1 MVFAILSFLNA
12 VFLPGAVAYGIY
24 ERVCRQDFTLGNF
37 IVFSFIVSCCFNFG
51 LVYLLVGASIYT
63 RHIVIAIFA
72 LEILAFL
79 YLFKDRIFK
88 AINPPK
94 ILLDSTRGEKILF
107 LVSILI
113 ALYFLNK
120 CFKADI
126 FIYWDAVVSW
136 DRWASEWARGKFVLN
151 DGGYSQL
158 YPMLLSLGYVASGQI
173 SSFQG
178 VGVAIYWYFMFV
190 GIVASLFLLKDSEVF
205 GERFSNQNY
214 FGIMLCVMIYMTF
227 FRYSNEFYVGYVDMP
242 CAMMILISAIC
253 LIKAKSNATL
263 FLLLG
268 SLSAGISTEIK
279 QAGLFWCGI
288 YTIAL
293 IIFFRNLGVKRLLLN
308 LAIMLTFL
316 APWVIIAMYKKLI
329 LHTPATNI
337 EYTWDRIYLGKGY
350 LERFELAINRYK
362 KFAYAFFLCV
372 LTLGIKNRIFA
383 LFGITAIL
391 YFVFWGTH
399 LSYDLRNLQGGLAL
413 MIVSIGAIVVYYF
426 EALLK
431 ILPFLY
437 KRVGAIF
444 CVFVICG
451 LIIAH
456 FSEERTLKNEYKRK
470 MKLGGES
477 TNALVFDAFK
487 NYGSKIVL
495 TNNQLIAYVPAFD
508 RKYYKHYSFGEHRKD
523 GEFERD
529 ALDLKQREGS
539 FYVLLPIKEYER
551 YKDFFK
557 DARLLGKSDYYALV
571 DF

>member
-1 MVFAILSFLNA
+1 M
-12 VFLPGAVAYGIY
+12 
-24 ERVCRQDFTLGNF
+24 
-37 IVFSFIVSCCFNFG
+37 
-51 LVYLLVGASIYT
+51 
-63 RHIVIAIFA
+63 
-72 LEILAFL
+72 
-79 YLFKDRIFK
+79 
-88 AINPPK
+88 
-94 ILLDSTRGEKILF
+94 
-107 LVSILI
+107 
-113 ALYFLNK
+113 
-120 CFKADI
+120 
-126 FIYWDAVVSW
+126 
-136 DRWASEWARGKFVLN
+136 
-151 DGGYSQL
+151 
-158 YPMLLSLGYVASGQI
+158 
-173 SSFQG
+173 
-178 VGVAIYWYFMFV
+178 
-190 GIVASLFLLKDSEVF
+190 
-205 GERFSNQNY
+205 
-214 FGIMLCVMIYMTF
+214 
-227 FRYSNEFYVGYVDMP
+227 
-242 CAMMILISAIC
+242 
-253 LIKAKSNATL
+253 L

-288 YTIAL
+288 YAIAL
-293 IIFFRNLGVKRLLLN
+293 IIFFRNLGLKRLLLN

-362 KFAYAFFLCV
+362 KFAYAFLLCV
-372 LTLGIKNRIFA
+372 LTLGIRNRIFA
-383 LFGITAIL
+383 LFGISAII

-413 MIVSIGAIVVYYF
+413 MIASIGAIVVYYF
-426 EALLK
+426 EWLLK
-431 ILPFLY
+431 ILPFLC

-451 LIIAH
+451 LIIAY

-477 TNALVFDAFK
+477 TNALVFNAFK